1 LRRLFPGLLGL
12 GTLAPD
18 FLLCDVLRFQ
28 SITKCAYADRGV
40 VEKDSQYDRNL
51 DRLYA
56 GGNADAD

>member
-1 LRRLFPGLLGL
+1 
-12 GTLAPD
+12 
-18 FLLCDVLRFQ
+18 VLRFQ
-28 SITKCAYADRGV
+28 SIAKCAYADRGV